1 MKIGIDARFLTH
13 PQAGG
18 FKTYSQNLVGA
29 LAQLDTENEYIIYV
43 DRPALDGTLVTQDN
57 ITYRVVRGIV
67 PGLETAVREQIQ
79 LRRAIRRDRPD
90 VIHFLCNTAPV
101 NFDMPYILTLH
112 DTIQVTVTNRVGLT
126 LDPRRYKHIAIAA
139 YSKWTIIQ
147 TAHKAERII
156 TVSEYEKRQIAHQL
170 HVARELINVTHLAP
184 SPVYRAVDAA
194 TRTAWRQDLRRKIGL
209 PVRFLLGVGY
219 EPRKNIAFLI
229 DVFARLAPEYP
240 DLGLVVVV
248 AQDAAR
254 QAFQR
259 LVAQLGLVDRVLILD
274 SQAPATL
281 ARLYNL
287 AEVFVYPSERE
298 SFGLPPLEAL
308 ACGTPTVAM
317 NVSSL
322 PEILQGGALLVDG
335 KDVQHWVDVVAGV
348 LSDAAL
354 RSELAQRGVARAA
367 GFDWAGC
374 AQKTLE
380 AYSTVAAHSR
390 QQRKYFAMSV
400 GVTGVRE

>member
-1 MKIGIDARFLTH
+1 MKIGIDARFMTH

-18 FKTYSQNLVGA
+18 FKTYSQNLVRA
-29 LAQLDTENEYIIYV
+29 LAELDADNEYVIYV
-43 DRPALDGTLVTQDN
+43 DRPPLDGMLLKKDN
-57 ITYRVVRGIV
+57 FCYRVVRGFM
-67 PGLETAVREQIQ
+67 PGLETAVREQFL
-79 LRRAIRRDRPD
+79 LRRAIQHDRPD

-112 DTIQVTVTNRVGLT
+112 DTIQVTAPNRVGLT
-126 LDPRRYKHIAIAA
+126 LDPRRYKHSAIAA

-147 TAHKAERII
+147 TAHKAERVI
-156 TVSEYEKRQIAHQL
+156 TVSEFEKQQIADQL
-170 HVARELINVTHLAP
+170 RIARELISVTHLAP
-184 SPVYRAVDAA
+184 NPVYQPVAAA
-194 TRTAWRQDLRRKIGL
+194 TRAVWRQEMRRELGL

-240 DLGLVVVV
+240 DLGLVVVA
-248 AQDAAR
+248 AQDAAH

-259 LVAQLGLVDRVLILD
+259 LAAQLGLVDRVLILD
-274 SQAPATL
+274 SQTPAAL

-308 ACGTPTVAM
+308 ACGAPTVAM
-317 NVSSL
+317 NLSSL

-335 KDVQHWVDVVAGV
+335 KDVQRWVDVVAGV

-374 AQKTLE
+374 AQKTLDV
-380 AYSTVAAHSR
+380 YSAVAAQSR
-390 QQRKYFAMSV
+390 RQRKYFAMSA